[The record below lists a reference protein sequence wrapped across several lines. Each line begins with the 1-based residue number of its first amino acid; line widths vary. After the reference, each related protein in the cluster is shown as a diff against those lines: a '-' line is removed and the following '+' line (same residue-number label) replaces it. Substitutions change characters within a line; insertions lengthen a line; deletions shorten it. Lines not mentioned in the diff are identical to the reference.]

1 VRREGTLKGGYILQ
15 KEKGDLK
22 LIIMAA
28 GSEVQHAM
36 TAAAELG
43 DGVRVVSMPCMDVFN
58 RQSQE
63 YKDEVLPK
71 SCMKRVA
78 MEAGVGAYW
87 YQYVGLDGKILS
99 VERFGMSAPGDIV
112 FKELGMTAD
121 HLIKAC
127 KDYM

>member
-1 VRREGTLKGGYILQ
+1 
-15 KEKGDLK
+15 
-22 LIIMAA
+22 MA
-28 GSEVQHAM
+28 Q
-36 TAAAELG
+36 
-43 DGVRVVSMPCMDVFN
+43 
-58 RQSQE
+58 
-63 YKDEVLPK
+63 VLPK

-87 YQYVGLDGKILS
+87 YQYVGLDGKVRRRGSEHTRAHTHTHTLSHTHTHTQILS

>member
-1 VRREGTLKGGYILQ
+1 MGILTRQNVKEQSQIPKEVRREGTLKGGYILQ

-78 MEAGVGAYW
+78 MRPV
-87 YQYVGLDGKILS
+87 
-99 VERFGMSAPGDIV
+99 SAPTGTST
-112 FKELGMTAD
+112 LALTA
-121 HLIKAC
+121 
-127 KDYM
+127 